1 MASLDRMLAME
12 VEWGLALEQPG
23 KVDASITPLGW
34 VANGI
39 QAAASLMG
47 FGIDEE
53 IQDALVTGEATWH
66 NDWGKTDSD
75 IEE

>member
-1 MASLDRMLAME
+1 
-12 VEWGLALEQPG
+12 
-23 KVDASITPLGW
+23 